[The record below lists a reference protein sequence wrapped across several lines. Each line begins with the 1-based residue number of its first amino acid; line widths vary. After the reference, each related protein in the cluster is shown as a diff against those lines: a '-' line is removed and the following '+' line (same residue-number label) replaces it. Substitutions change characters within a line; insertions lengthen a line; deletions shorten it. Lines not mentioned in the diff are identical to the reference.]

1 MFLSAEARRSYAIIA
16 AVARARQAKGA
27 KMADVISVDKA
38 IARMGQADT
47 LFIDVREPQELPATG
62 ILPGA
67 IIAPMSQLQAMVDRR
82 SPDFQPAFASGKEL
96 IFYCA
101 TGHRSA
107 SAAEALAR
115 IGIPRTVNLTGGIVA
130 WLQAKGPVV
139 PA

>member
-1 MFLSAEARRSYAIIA
+1 M
-16 AVARARQAKGA
+16 V
-27 KMADVISVDKA
+27 DVISVDDA
-38 IARMGQADT
+38 IKRVGQTD
-47 LFIDVREPQELPATG
+47 LIFVDVREPQELAATG

-67 IIAPMSQLQAMVDRR
+67 VAAPMSQLQAMTDRR
-82 SPDFQPAFASGKEL
+82 NPDFQPAFASGKEL

-101 TGHRSA
+101 TGRRSA

-130 WLQAKGPVV
+130 WLEAGGPVK